1 MDKNNKILKGCYFAF
16 FVNGMASLMLGAI
29 LPSLLIDFNIGYD
42 KGGMLLAFQST
53 GNLIA
58 SFLGGIIASQ
68 LGRKNSIVLLSTIGV
83 LGFAGMIF
91 TQSPTILLI
100 LFFMAGIS
108 RGGVSNFNNTLV
120 NEISDGA
127 PGPLNI
133 LHTFF
138 AVGAFMAPFIASW
151 FVKIGLDWK
160 YSIGLITILSTIMVL
175 IFISMNIIDVEKQGK
190 NTKENKSYDFL
201 KNLDFY
207 ISSGILFFYVGVE
220 FAVNGWIVTYLIDA
234 GLMNTS
240 LAQKILSLLWV
251 VIIFGRLFSAYISQ
265 TMNKKTIILASSTG
279 VMLFFALFLLSSS
292 TWAIVIIIL
301 GLGFCLAGIF
311 PTTVSNAGEI
321 VKDSD
326 LAMGTLLALGG
337 LGGIIMPYI
346 TGVVAES
353 KGIVGGMIT
362 VILGILFMFLFSLI
376 NRFRKN

>member
-292 TWAIVIIIL
+292 TWAIVITIL

-321 VKDSD
+321 VKNSD